1 MNCAADQLCHMSY
14 ACVCRIF
21 FTRASLQ
28 WMGPIVWIWP
38 NSLNHLPARHSL
50 CVLLHWSNKG
60 WRKCD
65 LSSKKKSSNHLYQNQ
80 SLCVFSGICKRHQG
94 LFIQAAPRL
103 SGRTKWQWRIV
114 CLRGECRTMVHGGVS
129 KCNTLYQTQIYWFV
143 HSAASPGH
151 KSRLTVT
158 PTVRAIC

>member
-1 MNCAADQLCHMSY
+1 MNMPSRSTLSYVICLCVH
-14 ACVCRIF
+14 F
-21 FTRASLQ
+21 FYTRKASVN
-28 WMGPIVWIWP
+28 GAHYVHTVP

-50 CVLLHWSNKG
+50 CVLLRWSNKG

-65 LSSKKKSSNHLYQNQ
+65 LSSRKSRAT
-80 SLCVFSGICKRHQG
+80 ICITIRASVRFQPFTKG
-94 LFIQAAPRL
+94 TKAFFIRAAPRL